1 MSNCNCPL
9 PTHLEDIGAQGCP
22 FNVGQI
28 QRVIITRA
36 SNSTFPLTIA
46 SADPAVLA
54 TWTPLLTAADDTKV
68 VKTPLVGGNPAIVGG
83 SAITQG
89 GNDNSTLN
97 GEVEVTGTESSVF
110 TADFKDLEPAIA
122 KAIKDLKCESVKVFF
137 VNDSGDIIGISKDSG
152 TTFDGLTVNGKSFF
166 LSDRNNSG
174 FGQKDVNTL
183 SFNLAPGWDDYLMKV
198 TPTDFNALTF

>member
-9 PTHLEDIGAQGCP
+9 PTELQDIGAQGCP

-36 SNSTFPLTIA
+36 NNSVFPVTIA
-46 SADPAVLA
+46 SSDPAVIG
-54 TWTPLLTAADDTKV
+54 TWTPLLSANDDTKV

-122 KAIKDLKCESVKVFF
+122 RAIKLLKCESVVF
-137 VNDSGDIIGISKDSG
+137 SLG
-152 TTFDGLTVNGKSFF
+152 GLACVSCWYPNEFQSVSCDTCDTSPTRERG
-166 LSDRNNSG
+166 
-174 FGQKDVNTL
+174 
-183 SFNLAPGWDDYLMKV
+183 
-198 TPTDFNALTF
+198 TDFQIDPIPFLARASGW